1 MKKCFFCGK
10 EKVHEDDVMGFC
22 DECGLKIWGPKMLK
36 TIKENYGKARDED
49 DLVHMDTSSTLKM
62 LRSGA
67 GAKEGLSTK
76 EKKFA

>member
-1 MKKCFFCGK
+1 MKKCFFCGQ
-10 EKVHEDDVMGFC
+10 EKVHEDSVMGFC

-62 LRSGA
+62 LRSGTSA
-67 GAKEGLSTK
+67 REGLSSK
-76 EKKFA
+76 GR